1 MYLGFR
7 KTFIDIIRIDIANG
21 LGDVSADLLNSPI
34 HSGVI
39 KANIFRDHGAVSTLV
54 GNIVLTKFGLT
65 NWKKQQ
71 KENIVLTR
79 LVCDVILHVLY
90 LTETKLMHDSNMND

>member
-1 MYLGFR
+1 LYLGFR

-54 GNIVLTKFGLT
+54 GNIVLTKFGLA
-65 NWKKQQ
+65 NWKKQ
-71 KENIVLTR
+71 KKKTLF
-79 LVCDVILHVLY
+79 
-90 LTETKLMHDSNMND
+90 